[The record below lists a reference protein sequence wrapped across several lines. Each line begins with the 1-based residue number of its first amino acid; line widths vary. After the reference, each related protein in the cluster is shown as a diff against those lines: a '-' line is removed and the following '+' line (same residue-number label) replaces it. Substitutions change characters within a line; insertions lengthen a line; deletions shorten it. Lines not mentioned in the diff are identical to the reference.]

1 LPPLFTSLELRP
13 PDPGAIEEL
22 WRTVWSYM
30 LSPFRAVAPEGMAEL
45 MLALAVASVV
55 GLLLRLYGLRRAVYL
70 SLLGLWAL
78 LLFSLV
84 LYRLGLR
91 GA

>member
-13 PDPGAIEEL
+13 PDPEVVAGL
-22 WRTVWSYM
+22 WRTVWGY
-30 LSPFRAVAPEGMAEL
+30 LVAPFRAVAPEGMAEL
-45 MLALAVASVV
+45 MLALAIASVV
-55 GLLLRLYGLRRAVYL
+55 ALLLRLYGLRRAVYL

-91 GA
+91 GT